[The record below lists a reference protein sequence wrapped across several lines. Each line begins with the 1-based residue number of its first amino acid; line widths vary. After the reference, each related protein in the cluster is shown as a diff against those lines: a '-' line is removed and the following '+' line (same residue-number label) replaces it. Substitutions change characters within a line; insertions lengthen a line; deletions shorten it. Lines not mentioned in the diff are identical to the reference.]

1 MTDTIRVTNAAEL
14 TQALATATG
23 GETIMLAA
31 GNYGRLV
38 MIDSTRAN
46 FDFASNVTIR
56 SEDPGSPAVVTGLD
70 MRGASNITFDGITFD
85 YTFASGDQIYSRPF
99 NISDSQ
105 NVTIRNATFD
115 GDVAEGVSA
124 VDDGYG
130 YAIGLSIRGSEDVT
144 VEDSEFFDFHRGMT
158 VIESSGVTVRGND
171 VHSMRSDGM
180 NFVEVTGVVI
190 EDNHIHDFRG
200 SLASSDHRDF
210 IQFWTNGTDSPSTDI
225 VIRGNILDIGEGD
238 FTQSIFMRN
247 EEVDWGAG
255 PEMFY
260 RNILIENN
268 IIVNGHLHGITVGQ
282 TDGLVIRNNSVLH
295 DDGSRPDGADG
306 GVEIPR
312 IAVSTTST
320 GVVITQN
327 LTSTI
332 EGFTGQAGWSVTDNG
347 FVQDQDPN
355 APGYYG
361 DVFIASSMQQHAF
374 ILLPGSAFDVAD
386 IGAPG
391 SQPENDLALVR
402 FHVNGVAGD
411 GASRVFD
418 ARFGAPEGTTFRWT
432 FDDGTVAEGPLL
444 LHSFTG
450 GGVYDV
456 TLTVTLP
463 DGTVAAAVLTVV
475 VAGPDVLRLAP
486 DGSFVA
492 YDTGSP
498 VADMPGGTAG
508 GVQLGAPG
516 TTATV
521 GRQHVV
527 DIVRTDE
534 VGIDLTLRADSIGAH
549 GEVFRIH
556 GSLVVSVTSAGE
568 LSVTAT
574 GHDGR
579 GVTVTTQGANLGD
592 MAAHD
597 IAIRLVDGR
606 LTVSVDGEPAVSA
619 AVTLPLAWTGSH
631 DLVFGNP
638 WGRTNFNGDLTAFS
652 IRTDMSDYPDEPLT
666 VPIAD
671 NGELPQGGRV
681 LLGGTGDDLFIID
694 YLTDLVDDSGGSD
707 VAQSA
712 TVSLDLQRSAF
723 EDVEH
728 ATLTGHTALDAT
740 GDGRDNRLTGNDGA
754 NRLQGNDGNDSLI
767 GGAGN
772 DSLIG
777 GNGNDILYGGAGAD
791 LLDGGAGTR
800 DRVIYSDSTTGLRVD
815 LLSPAANTGIA
826 AGDIFVG
833 IEDLYGSN
841 YNDSL
846 LGNSGANVIW
856 GANGGDV
863 IYGRDGSDTIY
874 GGNGNDVLFGGAGAD
889 RLDGGAGSRD
899 RVAYSDSAT
908 GLRVDLLSP
917 ATNTGIAAG
926 DIFVGIEDLYGS
938 NYSDSLLGN
947 SGANVIWGANGHD
960 MIYGRDGADTIY
972 GGAGNDILY
981 GGAGADLLDGGAGT
995 RDRVIYSDST
1005 TGLRVDLL
1013 SPAANTGIA
1022 AGDIFVGIEDLYG
1035 SNYNDSLLGNSGA
1048 NVIWGAN
1055 GHDMIYGR
1063 DGADTIY
1070 GGNGNDI
1077 LYGGAGADLLDG
1089 GAGTRDRVIYSD
1101 STTGLR
1107 VDLLSPAANTGIAA
1121 GDIFVGIEDLYGS
1134 NYSDSLLGNSGANVI
1149 WGANGHD
1156 VIYGRDGADTIY
1168 GGNGNDTLYGGDGPD
1183 TLDGGAGMDSFV
1195 FNTSL
1200 SGGVD
1205 TIVAFNPIEDQMM
1218 VDNAVFTALAATGPL
1233 SGAAFTIGA
1242 AATALSHRFIY
1253 NSANGQLLYDADGS
1267 GGGAAVHF
1275 ATLSP
1280 GLALT
1285 AADFLV
1291 I

>member
-1 MTDTIRVTNAAEL
+1 MTDTIRVTNTAEL

-23 GETIMLAA
+23 GETIVLAA
-31 GNYGRLV
+31 GNYGRLA

-85 YTFASGDQIYSRPF
+85 YTFVSGDQIYHRPF
-99 NISDSQ
+99 SISDSQ

-124 VDDGYG
+124 IDDGYG
-130 YAIGLSIRGSEDVT
+130 YAIGLSIRGSEGVT

-158 VIESSGVTVRGND
+158 VSESSGVTVRGND
-171 VHSMRSDGM
+171 VHSMRMDGL
-180 NFVEVTGVVI
+180 NFTEVTGVVI
-190 EDNHIHDFRG
+190 EGNHIHDFRG
-200 SLASSDHRDF
+200 SLTSSDHRDF

-225 VIRGNILDIGEGD
+225 VIRGNVLDIGDGD

-268 IIVNGHLHGITVGQ
+268 VIVNGHLHGITVGQ
-282 TDGLVIRNNSVLH
+282 TTGLVIRNNSVLH
-295 DDGSRPDGADG
+295 DDGNRPDGVDG

-312 IAVSTTST
+312 ISVATTST

-332 EGFTGQAGWSVTDNG
+332 EGFTGQAGWNVSNNG
-347 FVQDQDPN
+347 FVQDQDPT

-374 ILLPGSAFDVAD
+374 ILLPGSVFDVAN

-432 FDDGTVAEGPLL
+432 FGDGTVADGPLL

-450 GGVYDV
+450 GGAYDV

-463 DGTVAAAVLTVV
+463 SGTVAAAMLTVA

-498 VADMPGGTAG
+498 VASMMGGTAG

-527 DIVRTDE
+527 DIVHTDE
-534 VGIDLTLRADSIGAH
+534 VGIDLTLRADSIGAR

-592 MAAHD
+592 MAAHG

-606 LTVSVDGEPAVSA
+606 LTVSVDGEAAVSA

-638 WGRTNFNGDLTAFS
+638 WGSINFNGDLTAFS
-652 IRTDMSDYPDEPLT
+652 IRTDMSDYHDEPMT
-666 VPIAD
+666 VPIVD

-681 LLGGTGDDLFIID
+681 LLGSTGDDIFIID
-694 YLTDLVDDSGGSD
+694 YLTDLVDDAGGSD
-707 VAQSA
+707 VAQSN
-712 TVSLDLQRSAF
+712 TVSLDLRRSAF

-728 ATLTGHTALDAT
+728 ATLTGLAALDAT
-740 GDGRDNRLTGNDGA
+740 GDGRDNILTGNDGA
-754 NRLQGNDGNDSLI
+754 NWLQGNDGNDNLI
-767 GGAGN
+767 GGAGI
-772 DSLIG
+772 DTLEG
-777 GNGNDILYGGAGAD
+777 GTGNDTLVGGAGAD
-791 LLDGGAGTR
+791 
-800 DRVIYSDSTTGLRVD
+800 S
-815 LLSPAANTGIA
+815 
-826 AGDIFVG
+826 
-833 IEDLYGSN
+833 
-841 YNDSL
+841 
-846 LGNSGANVIW
+846 
-856 GANGGDV
+856 
-863 IYGRDGSDTIY
+863 
-874 GGNGNDVLFGGAGAD
+874 
-889 RLDGGAGSRD
+889 
-899 RVAYSDSAT
+899 
-908 GLRVDLLSP
+908 
-917 ATNTGIAAG
+917 
-926 DIFVGIEDLYGS
+926 
-938 NYSDSLLGN
+938 
-947 SGANVIWGANGHD
+947 
-960 MIYGRDGADTIY
+960 
-972 GGAGNDILY
+972 
-981 GGAGADLLDGGAGT
+981 
-995 RDRVIYSDST
+995 
-1005 TGLRVDLL
+1005 
-1013 SPAANTGIA
+1013 
-1022 AGDIFVGIEDLYG
+1022 
-1035 SNYNDSLLGNSGA
+1035 
-1048 NVIWGAN
+1048 
-1055 GHDMIYGR
+1055 
-1063 DGADTIY
+1063 
-1070 GGNGNDI
+1070 
-1077 LYGGAGADLLDG
+1077 
-1089 GAGTRDRVIYSD
+1089 
-1101 STTGLR
+1101 
-1107 VDLLSPAANTGIAA
+1107 
-1121 GDIFVGIEDLYGS
+1121 
-1134 NYSDSLLGNSGANVI
+1134 
-1149 WGANGHD
+1149 
-1156 VIYGRDGADTIY
+1156 
-1168 GGNGNDTLYGGDGPD
+1168 
-1183 TLDGGAGMDSFV
+1183 
-1195 FNTSL
+1195 
-1200 SGGVD
+1200 
-1205 TIVAFNPIEDQMM
+1205 
-1218 VDNAVFTALAATGPL
+1218 
-1233 SGAAFTIGA
+1233 
-1242 AATALSHRFIY
+1242 
-1253 NSANGQLLYDADGS
+1253 
-1267 GGGAAVHF
+1267 
-1275 ATLSP
+1275 
-1280 GLALT
+1280 LT
-1285 AADFLV
+1285 AARACGISLLTGRRRRACGRFCWRLWGIPAMRRATATSASRIWAAPDSLTCWGGTTGQTRFSAAMVTMLSTASAAMTRFMAGTATTC
-1291 I
+1291 

>member
-14 TQALATATG
+14 TQALAAATG
-23 GETIMLAA
+23 GETIVLAA
-31 GNYGRLV
+31 GNYGRLA
-38 MIDSTRAN
+38 MIDSLSVE

-56 SEDPGSPAVVTGLD
+56 SEDPAAPAVVTGLD

-85 YTFASGDQIYSRPF
+85 YTFNAGDPIHHRPF
-99 NISDSQ
+99 NVTNSENI
-105 NVTIRNATFD
+105 TIRNATFD
-115 GDVAEGVSA
+115 GDVAEGVSP

-130 YAIGLSIRGSEDVT
+130 YALGLGIRGSTGVT
-144 VEDSEFFDFHRGMT
+144 VENSEFFNFHRGLS
-158 VIESSGVTVRGND
+158 VLESSNVTVRGND

-190 EDNHIHDFRG
+190 EGNHLHDFHG
-200 SLASSDHRDF
+200 SLASGDHRDF
-210 IQFWTNGTDSPSTDI
+210 IQFWTNGTDTPSTDI
-225 VIRGNILDIGEGD
+225 VIRGNFLDIGDGD
-238 FTQSIFMRN
+238 WTQSIFMRN

-260 RNILIENN
+260 RNILIEDNV
-268 IIVNGHLHGITVGQ
+268 IINGHTHGITVGQ
-282 TDGLVIRNNSVLH
+282 TVGLIIRNNSVLH
-295 DDGSRPDGADG
+295 DDGNRPDGADST
-306 GVEIPR
+306 VEIPR
-312 IAVSTTST
+312 ISVSSTST

-327 LTSTI
+327 LTRAINGYTNQSD
-332 EGFTGQAGWSVTDNG
+332 WNVSDNG
-347 FVQDQDPN
+347 LVQDQDPT
-355 APGYYG
+355 APGYYPEI
-361 DVFIASSMQQHAF
+361 FIASSMQFANGQHAY
-374 ILLPGSAFDVAD
+374 ILLPGSVFDEAG
-386 IGAPG
+386 IGASA
-391 SQPENDLALVR
+391 SQPENDLALAR
-402 FHVNGVAGD
+402 FHVNGVEGD

-432 FDDGTVAEGPLL
+432 FGDGTVAEGPLL

-450 GGVYDV
+450 GGAYDV

-463 DGTVAAAVLTVV
+463 DGTVAAAILTVA

-498 VADMPGGTAG
+498 VTNVPGGTAG

-516 TTATV
+516 TTATIA
-521 GRQHVV
+521 RQHVIDV
-527 DIVRTDE
+527 ASSDE
-534 VGIDLTLRADSIGAH
+534 VGITLTLRADTIGAY
-549 GEVFRIH
+549 GEVFRLH
-556 GSLVVSVTSAGE
+556 GSIVATVTAAGE
-568 LSVTAT
+568 LAVAAT
-574 GHDGR
+574 GRDGR
-579 GVTVTTQGANLGD
+579 SVTVTTEGANLGD

-597 IAIRLVDGR
+597 IAIRLVNGQ
-606 LTVSVDGEPAVSA
+606 LTVVVDGEQAASA
-619 AVTLPLAWTGSH
+619 GISLPLAWRGTH

-666 VPIAD
+666 LPIAD

-681 LLGGTGDDLFIID
+681 LLGGTGDDIFIID

-712 TVSLDLQRSAF
+712 TVSLDLRRSAF

-800 DRVIYSDSTTGLRVD
+800 DRVIYSDSTAGLRVD

-841 YNDSL
+841 YSDSL

-856 GANGGDV
+856 GANGSDV

-917 ATNTGIAAG
+917 A
-926 DIFVGIEDLYGS
+926 
-938 NYSDSLLGN
+938 
-947 SGANVIWGANGHD
+947 
-960 MIYGRDGADTIY
+960 
-972 GGAGNDILY
+972 
-981 GGAGADLLDGGAGT
+981 
-995 RDRVIYSDST
+995 
-1005 TGLRVDLL
+1005 
-1013 SPAANTGIA
+1013 
-1022 AGDIFVGIEDLYG
+1022 
-1035 SNYNDSLLGNSGA
+1035 
-1048 NVIWGAN
+1048 
-1055 GHDMIYGR
+1055 
-1063 DGADTIY
+1063 
-1070 GGNGNDI
+1070 
-1077 LYGGAGADLLDG
+1077 
-1089 GAGTRDRVIYSD
+1089 
-1101 STTGLR
+1101 
-1107 VDLLSPAANTGIAA
+1107 ANTGIAA

-1149 WGANGHD
+1149 WGANGQRSD
-1156 VIYGRDGADTIY
+1156 LWSRRLGYALRRQRQRYPLRRGRGRSSGRRSRDP
-1168 GGNGNDTLYGGDGPD
+1168 GPCH
-1183 TLDGGAGMDSFV
+1183 L
-1195 FNTSL
+1195 L
-1200 SGGVD
+1200 R
-1205 TIVAFNPIEDQMM
+1205 
-1218 VDNAVFTALAATGPL
+1218 L
-1233 SGAAFTIGA
+1233 
-1242 AATALSHRFIY
+1242 HRR
-1253 NSANGQLLYDADGS
+1253 SARRP
-1267 GGGAAVHF
+1267 VE
-1275 ATLSP
+1275 P
-1280 GLALT
+1280 GRKHR
-1285 AADFLV
+1285 DRGR
-1291 I
+1291 